1 MRVSTLFELHAT
13 KLAETEALC
22 ASELAERSDTDEAA
36 NAAAFAELEE
46 LEEKIIATRAGLL
59 PSIMAKLVLA
69 LGYAKQN
76 APEGEI
82 ENEWRLVD
90 SAMADLAALVA
101 GPAQHATFVP
111 AGVAGMLG

>member
-1 MRVSTLFELHAT
+1 MRVSTLFDLHAS

-22 ASELAERSDTDEAA
+22 ARELDERSDTDEAA
-36 NAAAFAELEE
+36 NAAAFGELAEI
-46 LEEKIIATRAGLL
+46 EEKIIATRSTLL
-59 PSIMAKLVLA
+59 PSVVAKLAMA

-82 ENEWRLVD
+82 ENEWRMVD
-90 SAMADLAALVA
+90 SAMADILAMIASPVRHGTL
-101 GPAQHATFVP
+101 VP